1 VQYPRCAALLLFVCI
16 VLGAPVANAW
26 SQPQPQ
32 ACPGDDQLPLVTF
45 PSSDGQFQL
54 HGALFVPAGSG
65 PFPAVLWN
73 HGSERCPE
81 NYLAG
86 LALPFVRMG
95 YVFFAPFREGQ
106 ANSPG
111 VWIQQ
116 ATLNPPSGTLS
127 ADYVV
132 HLLQAEV
139 HNDIQAGLVYLQAQP
154 LVDSTRISIMGG
166 SFGGIET
173 IFAAAS
179 VPGFIGAVDCAGAA
193 ESWSNPALRAA
204 LLDAVSN
211 ITIPVDLIQAQNDYD
226 LRPSMALGA
235 QFSALGKPYAV
246 KIYPPYGE
254 GARGQSGHNFCFIGA
269 TGWASDALNFL
280 TAAP

>member
-1 VQYPRCAALLLFVCI
+1 M
-16 VLGAPVANAW
+16 VLVAPVADAQ
-26 SQPQPQ
+26 SADQP
-32 ACPGDDQLPLVTF
+32 CPGDDKLPLVSF
-45 PSSDGQFQL
+45 PSSDAQFQL

-81 NYLAG
+81 SYLAG
-86 LALPFVRMG
+86 LALTFVRMG

-106 ANSPG
+106 GNSPG

-116 ATLNPPSGTLS
+116 ATLNPPPGTLS

-132 HLLQAEV
+132 LLLQAEV

-154 LVDSTRISIMGG
+154 VVDSSRINVMGG
-166 SFGGIET
+166 SFGGIES

-204 LLDAVSN
+204 LLEALGN

-226 LRPSMALGA
+226 LRPSMALSA
-235 QFSALGKPYAV
+235 QFSALSKPYAV

-254 GARGQSGHNFCFIGA
+254 GARGQSGHNFCFVGA
-269 TGWASDALNFL
+269 SDWASDALNFL
-280 TAAP
+280 TARP